1 MFNFFNKNKQST
13 ENLIISN
20 NVSRLREIVKNF
32 NDKNTNITNI
42 NNSNNTNS
50 NNK

>member
-1 MFNFFNKNKQST
+1 MFNINKQSAIS
-13 ENLIISN
+13 NSN
-20 NVSRLREIVKNF
+20 NVSKLRDFVKNF
-32 NDKNTNITNI
+32 NDKNTNNTNI